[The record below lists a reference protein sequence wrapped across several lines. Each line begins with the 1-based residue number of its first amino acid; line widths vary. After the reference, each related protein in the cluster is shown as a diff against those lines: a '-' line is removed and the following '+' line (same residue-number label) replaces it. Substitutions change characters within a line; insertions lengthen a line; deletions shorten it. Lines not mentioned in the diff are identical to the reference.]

1 MVGEL
6 GVLKIGQLGM
16 GEIGDGCVDAFD
28 GDITS
33 SVDVDVGGAWE
44 CKERPC
50 DKRPRRNR
58 SIRCCA
64 ASSVPRLF
72 MIFTSC
78 MSRPRTLVFSALL
91 GSV

>member
-16 GEIGDGCVDAFD
+16 GEMGDGCVDAFD

-33 SVDVDVGGAWE
+33 SIDVDVGGVWE

-50 DKRPRRNR
+50 ERDHGAIARYVAVLRRPCRGC
-58 SIRCCA
+58 S
-64 ASSVPRLF
+64 
-72 MIFTSC
+72 
-78 MSRPRTLVFSALL
+78 
-91 GSV
+91 